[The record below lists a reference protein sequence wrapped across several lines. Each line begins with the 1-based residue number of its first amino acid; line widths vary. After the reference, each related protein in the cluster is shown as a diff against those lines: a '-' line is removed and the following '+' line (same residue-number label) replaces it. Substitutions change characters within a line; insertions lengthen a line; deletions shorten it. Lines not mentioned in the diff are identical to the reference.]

1 MFKKIG
7 VLKNF
12 PKFTEKHLCRRLCFN
27 KAAGLQ
33 PGIQL
38 RYSLQ
43 PRYFH
48 VDFGWN
54 FVKKETPAHIFSCKT
69 LRTSLNYCFFDLI
82 QNDIEKIL
90 FKKIVFQ
97 IYIYIYSKYIYIYI
111 YGIQG
116 FFEVAIESIYICI
129 YIYMYV
135 PTLYAFF

>member
-1 MFKKIG
+1 MFKKIV

-12 PKFTEKHLCRRLCFN
+12 PKFTEKHLCRRPSFN

-38 RYSLQ
+38 RNSLQ

-48 VDFGWN
+48 VDFGWI

-69 LRTSLNYCFFDLI
+69 LRTSLNYCLFVLI

-90 FKKIVFQ
+90 FKKIVFH
-97 IYIYIYSKYIYIYI
+97 IYIYIYI
-111 YGIQG
+111 YGIHHWR
-116 FFEVAIESIYICI
+116 ILWSSYRK
-129 YIYMYV
+129 YIYMYIY
-135 PTLYAFF
+135 LYVCTNFVCLFLKCLR